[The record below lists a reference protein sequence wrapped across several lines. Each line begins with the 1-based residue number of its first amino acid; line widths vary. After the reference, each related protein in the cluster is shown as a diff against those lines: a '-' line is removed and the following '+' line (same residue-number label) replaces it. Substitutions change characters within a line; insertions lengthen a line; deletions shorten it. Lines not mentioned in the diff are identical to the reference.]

1 MTQNN
6 NKKRSWFKNTIPAK
20 WLFLFFFTSVWMF
33 VLGIWVGRGIAPV
46 TFDTKTLLKELDTLK
61 QTLIKQEHNKY
72 TLDTNKKNTH
82 KELDFYEELKKSDNL
97 NGYNPQS
104 DLPKRTKAALSKKER
119 PVKKKEWVSKKKE
132 HLNSIA
138 RKKNNKHYTI
148 QTASLKDPKSA
159 DKLMVDLKKKGYS
172 AYISIARVPEKGT
185 WYRVRIGYFNSRNEA
200 AKTLDRL
207 KKKKISA
214 FVVLR

>member
-6 NKKRSWFKNTIPAK
+6 KKNRSWFKNTISAK

-46 TFDTKTLLKELDTLK
+46 TFNTKTLLKELDTLK

-82 KELDFYEELKKSDNL
+82 NELDFYEELKKNDNL
-97 NGYNPQS
+97 NGYKPQS
-104 DLPKRTKAALSKKER
+104 DLPKRTKAALSKKKR
-119 PVKKKEWVSKKKE
+119 PVKQKEWVSKKKE

-159 DKLMVDLKKKGYS
+159 DKLMADLKKKGYS
-172 AYISIARVPEKGT
+172 AYISIARVPEKDT
-185 WYRVRIGYFNSRNEA
+185 WYRVRIGYFNSRKEA

-214 FVVLR
+214 IVVLR